1 MYNML
6 FGENELADDL
16 LKMLNLTKE
25 DCGRYRDCYLDEK
38 GEKIIVYTRNGGGN
52 REYYEEVFDKL
63 SSHTNYLCDYD
74 DDFDCTYASIEFSN
88 YHSNDENV
96 WYYSESQIFYEKGIE
111 LFNEIYDTFF
121 QKYNDKFNK

>member
-74 DDFDCTYASIEFSN
+74 DNFDCTYASIEFSVP
-88 YHSNDENV
+88 DK
-96 WYYSESQIFYEKGIE
+96 FIE
-111 LFNEIYDTFF
+111 LTKEFVKKGADTTTGSEKF
-121 QKYNDKFNK
+121 KKLLDVLDKGE

>member
-52 REYYEEVFDKL
+52 RAYYEEVFDKL

-74 DDFDCTYASIEFSN
+74 DDFDCTYASIEFSVP
-88 YHSNDENV
+88 DK
-96 WYYSESQIFYEKGIE
+96 FIE
-111 LFNEIYDTFF
+111 LTKEFVKKGADTTTGSEKF
-121 QKYNDKFNK
+121 KKLLDVLDKGE

>member
-6 FGENELADDL
+6 FGENELSEVL

-74 DDFDCTYASIEFSN
+74 DDFDCTYASIEFK
-88 YHSNDENV
+88 V
-96 WYYSESQIFYEKGIE
+96 P
-111 LFNEIYDTFF
+111 
-121 QKYNDKFNK
+121 DKFIEFTKKLVKEGVDTTTGSEKFKKLFEILDNKGE

>member
-52 REYYEEVFDKL
+52 REYYEEIFDKL

-74 DDFDCTYASIEFSN
+74 DEFDCTYASIEFSVP
-88 YHSNDENV
+88 DK
-96 WYYSESQIFYEKGIE
+96 FIE
-111 LFNEIYDTFF
+111 LTKEFVKKGADTTTGSEKF
-121 QKYNDKFNK
+121 KKLLDVLDKGE

>member
-74 DDFDCTYASIEFSN
+74 DDFDCTYASIEFSVP
-88 YHSNDENV
+88 DK
-96 WYYSESQIFYEKGIE
+96 FIE
-111 LFNEIYDTFF
+111 LTKEFVKKGADTTTGSEKF
-121 QKYNDKFNK
+121 KKHLDVLDKGE

>member
-74 DDFDCTYASIEFSN
+74 DDFDCTYASIEFSVP
-88 YHSNDENV
+88 DK
-96 WYYSESQIFYEKGIE
+96 FIE
-111 LFNEIYDTFF
+111 LTKEFVKKGADTTTGSEKF
-121 QKYNDKFNK
+121 KKLLDVLDKGE

>member
-74 DDFDCTYASIEFSN
+74 DDFDCTYASIEFSVP
-88 YHSNDENV
+88 DK
-96 WYYSESQIFYEKGIE
+96 FIE
-111 LFNEIYDTFF
+111 LTKEFVKKGADITTGSEKFKKLLDVL
-121 QKYNDKFNK
+121 DKGE

>member
-52 REYYEEVFDKL
+52 REYYEDVFDKL
-63 SSHTNYLCDYD
+63 SKHTNYLCDYD
-74 DDFDCTYASIEFSN
+74 DDFDCTYASIEFSVP
-88 YHSNDENV
+88 DK
-96 WYYSESQIFYEKGIE
+96 FIE
-111 LFNEIYDTFF
+111 LTKEFVKKGADTTTGSEKF
-121 QKYNDKFNK
+121 KMLLDILDTDKGE

>member
-74 DDFDCTYASIEFSN
+74 DEFDCTYASIEFSVP
-88 YHSNDENV
+88 DK
-96 WYYSESQIFYEKGIE
+96 FIE
-111 LFNEIYDTFF
+111 LTKEFVKKGADTTTGSEKF
-121 QKYNDKFNK
+121 KKLLDVLDKGE

>member
-74 DDFDCTYASIEFSN
+74 DDFDCTYASIEFSVP
-88 YHSNDENV
+88 DK
-96 WYYSESQIFYEKGIE
+96 FIE
-111 LFNEIYDTFF
+111 LTKEFVKKSADTTTGSEKF
-121 QKYNDKFNK
+121 KKLLDVLDKGE

>member
-74 DDFDCTYASIEFSN
+74 DDFDCTYASIEFSVP
-88 YHSNDENV
+88 DK
-96 WYYSESQIFYEKGIE
+96 FIE
-111 LFNEIYDTFF
+111 LTKEFVKKGADTITGSEKF
-121 QKYNDKFNK
+121 KKLLDVLDKGE

>member
-74 DDFDCTYASIEFSN
+74 DDFDCTYASIEFSVP
-88 YHSNDENV
+88 DK
-96 WYYSESQIFYEKGIE
+96 FIE
-111 LFNEIYDTFF
+111 LTKEFVKKGADTTTGSEKF
-121 QKYNDKFNK
+121 KKLLDVLDKGEMKDE